1 MKGSIVVLSGPSGS
15 GKGTVYKE
23 IQKRRKNVT
32 KELSFTTR
40 EPRAEEENAVDY
52 FFVTRQDFLNM
63 KQKDLFLEDVEYDS
77 ELYGTLKLD
86 MSKLE
91 ENTDV
96 FFDKD
101 VRGALKIKEAYD
113 EAILIYL
120 IPKDVETLIKR
131 RGNRGNNRQQIAEN
145 EIELA
150 KKLEWLVIN
159 DNIEDTVIQ
168 VENIIKCIK
177 QNRIQNEK
185 NIKFLDEFY

>member
-52 FFVTRQDFLNM
+52 FFVTRQEFLNM

-159 DNIEDTVIQ
+159 DNIEDTVMQ